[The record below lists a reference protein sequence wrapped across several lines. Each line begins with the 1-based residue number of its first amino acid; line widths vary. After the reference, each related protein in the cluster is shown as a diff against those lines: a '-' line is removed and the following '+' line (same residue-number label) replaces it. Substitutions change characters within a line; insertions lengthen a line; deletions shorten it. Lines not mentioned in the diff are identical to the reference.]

1 MRLSPSRVFVTAL
14 ALSLALVS
22 RSSFADKPEPPSPDR
37 LRSAAQ
43 EFDEGRRL
51 FQEKQY
57 SDAAVHF
64 ENAYH
69 DAPSGGAIRAAVRA
83 RVEAKEEAR
92 AATLASIALRTTEND
107 PATTKFLNSVVEGA
121 RPKLLELRI
130 TCEAPCEIALDGKL
144 VSLSADTTFHIF
156 VSPGAHQGA
165 ASFVGRTATATGF
178 SVEGVA
184 GQSRDI
190 ALVAKPEPPPE
201 AVPGARRTPSEPDTP
216 PPSRRPLSKA
226 FFFTGLG
233 LTIAAGGATAVSGA
247 LTLSTP
253 GTDQVRRDCAGLDS
267 SCTTYQAGKD
277 AELRTNIFLGVTVG
291 LAVVTTV
298 FAFFTDFSGKKPS
311 GPSATV
317 AANARTLGLPTI
329 LRNGISF

>member
-1 MRLSPSRVFVTAL
+1 MRSLRPSRIVATAVAVWL
-14 ALSLALVS
+14 VVLSN
-22 RSSFADKPEPPSPDR
+22 RSFADKPEPPTPER

-57 SDAAVHF
+57 SDAAAHF

-92 AATLASIALRTTEND
+92 AATLAAIALRTSEND
-107 PATTKFLNSVVEGA
+107 VATTKFLNGVVEA
-121 RPKLLELRI
+121 AKPKLLALRI

-165 ASFVGRTATATGF
+165 ASFVGRAAPATAF
-178 SVEGVA
+178 SVEGAA
-184 GQSRDI
+184 GQSREI
-190 ALVAKPEPPPE
+190 ALVAKPEPVAGPHPHGVPFEGDPLPP
-201 AVPGARRTPSEPDTP
+201 PP
-216 PPSRRPLSKA
+216 PPSRKPLSKA

-233 LTIAAGGATAVSGA
+233 LTVAAGGATIVSGA

-267 SCTTYQAGKD
+267 SCATYQDGKS

-291 LAVVTTV
+291 LAVVTTIV
-298 FAFFTDFSGKKPS
+298 AFLTDFSGAPPS
-311 GPSATV
+311 KAPVQGQP
-317 AANARTLGLPTI
+317 RTLPTL
-329 LRNGISF
+329 LRSGIPF